1 MFIPKVRVC
10 TGMFKRL
17 TKYQNV
23 LNEIFDYDIKF
34 IYENLERNMKKI
46 VHQMVN
52 YQTVMPKKK
61 IEKQKK
67 KKRKKIIE
75 EIMMQI
81 GRAKPINLKMEQVK
95 VHGIMDMKHIYY
107 VMRVMD
113 YQYGRKQKQRVYQ
126 NRWYVMI

>member
-46 VHQMVN
+46 VH
-52 YQTVMPKKK
+52 
-61 IEKQKK
+61 
-67 KKRKKIIE
+67 
-75 EIMMQI
+75 
-81 GRAKPINLKMEQVK
+81 
-95 VHGIMDMKHIYY
+95 
-107 VMRVMD
+107 
-113 YQYGRKQKQRVYQ
+113 
-126 NRWYVMI
+126 